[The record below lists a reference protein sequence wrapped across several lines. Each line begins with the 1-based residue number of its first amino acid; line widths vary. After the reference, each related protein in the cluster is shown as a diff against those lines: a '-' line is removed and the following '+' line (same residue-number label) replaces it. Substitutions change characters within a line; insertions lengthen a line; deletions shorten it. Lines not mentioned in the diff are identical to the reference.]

1 MHMSMDQEGPE
12 RNHDSNANID
22 AKTAMGVVRG
32 DRPATT
38 LRSWKSGRIIS
49 ATHMRNVHER
59 EFGAGYFGAHNVE
72 RVLTDIDADYG
83 NRSLL
88 SQAWRA
94 PCPGVP
100 GQLIAGGAGARPD
113 HPIS

>member
-1 MHMSMDQEGPE
+1 
-12 RNHDSNANID
+12 
-22 AKTAMGVVRG
+22 
-32 DRPATT
+32 
-38 LRSWKSGRIIS
+38 
-49 ATHMRNVHER
+49 MRNVYER
-59 EFGAGYFGAHNVE
+59 EFDGGYFGAHNVE
-72 RVLTDIDADYG
+72 RILTDIDADYG

-94 PCPGVP
+94 PCPDVP